1 MLEETELFKDIKF
14 EENQERL
21 LVFHASAIR
30 RWLLL
35 NLYAYSFVLDTI
47 LGLLFLLFLFW
58 FKDEILVALHGVFGT
73 SLHIT
78 KLR

>member
-1 MLEETELFKDIKF
+1 MLM
-14 EENQERL
+14 RW